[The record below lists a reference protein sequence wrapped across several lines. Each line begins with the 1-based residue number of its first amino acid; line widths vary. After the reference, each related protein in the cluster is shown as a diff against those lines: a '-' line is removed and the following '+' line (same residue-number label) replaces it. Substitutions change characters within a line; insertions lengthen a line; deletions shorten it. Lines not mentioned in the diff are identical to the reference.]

1 MPSTLTRKFPHNL
14 SFLFLKCDASSH
26 KLSAYVVEYFYD
38 HLCKATTDILSGQNI
53 SDEHPALELLH
64 YLETIA
70 YNKFSGFNLGQRFMY
85 SVLRWENVLNSRPS
99 LKVDVPYLLRIHFSD
114 TNS

>member
-26 KLSAYVVEYFYD
+26 KLSPYVLEYFYD
-38 HLCKATTDILSGQNI
+38 HLCKATTDFLYEQNI

-64 YLETIA
+64 YMETTA
-70 YNKFSGFNLGQRFMY
+70 YNNLSGFILGQHLMY
-85 SVLRWENVLNSRPS
+85 SILRWENMLNCRPS
-99 LKVDVPYLLRIHFSD
+99 LVVDATYFL
-114 TNS
+114 